1 MQLYGK
7 CKDKNRLK
15 KGKVMKKFE
24 IGTYNFNMKELE
36 GVSFLEDYEIVSL
49 NVLEYQNKESMPC
62 LFILRNVPDSKK
74 LWAKIRE
81 IEIHKKSVCF
91 LLLIGQ
97 EDFELVYHACRHQ
110 NVFVF
115 LEEEGREAFEFCL
128 MEAVIRLRILT
139 QIDAGTKKLAEYEYD
154 KHQKIM
160 DKLLNNILQKPKE
173 VELLLPEINQRY
185 GTKLKEHNYE
195 AFIINVNK
203 YELGLQ
209 SSHFNK
215 EITLFALHTLHSAEE
230 LIMGFQEPYG
240 VIGIL
245 HSTEKQLT
253 ETRKK
258 EYEALWKR
266 IMSLKRFYGEFE
278 VTVSVGEMAENI
290 TEIKNSLEQA
300 ALVREY
306 YMTTGKYV
314 LFAEEI
320 EGLQQELAQYIPKR
334 KLKELIRFVSLGDV
348 RHVNSWFLHFH
359 QSIEPGFL
367 KYPPA
372 FTKFCWNV
380 YIAMSENE
388 KTAKVSDYPEW
399 KFLMLQHVVDGFER
413 CKKLEELLVDICYIM
428 KKEDNDGQEIAEK
441 AIAYMKEHYMEPLNL
456 DFIAEECGLSTSYFS
471 RKFKEQT
478 GENYIDV
485 LTDIR
490 IREAQRLLSTTEL
503 SIGEIVEQVGYCDDK
518 HFRRV
523 FQKVTGLKPAEYRK
537 KIKVE
542 KFGIENI

>member
-1 MQLYGK
+1 
-7 CKDKNRLK
+7 
-15 KGKVMKKFE
+15 MKKFE
-24 IGTYNFNMKELE
+24 IGTYNFNIEELE
-36 GVSFLEDYEIVSL
+36 GIPFLEDYEIISL
-49 NVLEYQNKESMPC
+49 DALQYKNKESVPC
-62 LFILRNVPDSKK
+62 LFILRNVPDSKE
-74 LWAKIRE
+74 LWSKIRE

-91 LLLIGQ
+91 LFLIKQ
-97 EDFELVYHACRHQ
+97 EDFSLVYHACRHQ

-115 LEEEGREAFEFCL
+115 HEKEGREAFEFCL
-128 MEAVIRLRILT
+128 SEAIIRLRILT

-160 DKLLNNILQKPKE
+160 DKLITNILKKPKE

-195 AFIINVNK
+195 TFVINVNQ

-215 EITLFALHTLHSAEE
+215 EITLFALNTLHSAEE

-240 VIGIL
+240 VIGVL
-245 HSTEKQLT
+245 HSTEGKLD

-258 EYEALWKR
+258 EYELLWNR
-266 IMSLKRFYGEFE
+266 IMSLKRFYGEFQL
-278 VTVSVGEMAENI
+278 TISVGKMVDSI
-290 TEIKNSLEQA
+290 TEIGNSLEQA

-320 EGLQQELAQYIPKR
+320 EDVQQELANYIPKR
-334 KLKELIRFVSLGDV
+334 KIKELIRFVSLGDV

-359 QSIEPGFL
+359 QFIEPKFL

-372 FTKFCWNV
+372 FIKFCWNV
-380 YIAMSENE
+380 YAAMSENE
-388 KTAKVSDYPEW
+388 KTAKLADYPEW
-399 KFLMLQHVVDGFER
+399 KFLTLYYVLDGFER
-413 CKKLEELLVDICYIM
+413 CRKLEELLVEICHMI
-428 KKEDNDGQEIAEK
+428 KKEDDDGHEIAEK

-456 DFIAEECGLSTSYFS
+456 DFIAEQCGLSTSYFS

-490 IREAQRLLSTTEL
+490 IREAQRLLGTTDL

-523 FQKVTGLKPAEYRK
+523 FQKATGLRPAEYRK

-542 KFGIENI
+542 KFGDSSID